1 MSETVTFVETIDEFK
16 KRKGTLS
23 KNDTGRITSRTART
37 VEHKGHGYIRQ
48 IGKVNIPKN
57 ADMQFVRGVIAKA
70 SVHARIIEYYPTH
83 YCSNCH
89 RSCWQF
95 AIYERQGHATCR
107 GCGMVQKIAQN
118 NIKLYLGEDGTASKT
133 QWEITP
139 GMTANDS
146 YLRNKRGN
154 RMEIAGQRPKS
165 HLRHMWG
172 ILKKVEM
179 IADEWHFS
187 AIERL
192 IRSAKFKVKKL
203 YRCIHYSSEDDDDNQ
218 RKMPHGVSSL
228 AAACFYVAVLE
239 FEAVTHSKTMCT
251 LPAIQES
258 AQASRDTKR
267 GRKVRDVTDVKILEY
282 ARMLKRFGLCS
293 VKIPHIN
300 AETLRF
306 HPKSAALEHA
316 RLAIFNECQPV
327 RFYLPMT
334 TKWGMKVGDT
344 NQGVLYVESVSTDA
358 AAFKAGI
365 RKGDHI
371 FQIVNHTL
379 DINYT
384 PNKFARL
391 VGEMRKKLS
400 NKPVMEITIMRT
412 RKK

>member
-1 MSETVTFVETIDEFK
+1 
-16 KRKGTLS
+16 
-23 KNDTGRITSRTART
+23 
-37 VEHKGHGYIRQ
+37 
-48 IGKVNIPKN
+48 
-57 ADMQFVRGVIAKA
+57 
-70 SVHARIIEYYPTH
+70 
-83 YCSNCH
+83 
-89 RSCWQF
+89 
-95 AIYERQGHATCR
+95 
-107 GCGMVQKIAQN
+107 
-118 NIKLYLGEDGTASKT
+118 
-133 QWEITP
+133 
-139 GMTANDS
+139 
-146 YLRNKRGN
+146 
-154 RMEIAGQRPKS
+154 
-165 HLRHMWG
+165 
-172 ILKKVEM
+172 
-179 IADEWHFS
+179 
-187 AIERL
+187 
-192 IRSAKFKVKKL
+192 
-203 YRCIHYSSEDDDDNQ
+203 
-218 RKMPHGVSSL
+218 
-228 AAACFYVAVLE
+228 
-239 FEAVTHSKTMCT
+239 MCT